1 MTKRGNEVECV
12 GTVAPD
18 SKLNLPLDTVYTP
31 TSIYWLFFSVE
42 GYLIHFLNIIFYIT
56 NIHVFINI
64 VCS

>member
-31 TSIYWLFFSVE
+31 TNVYGLFFSVE
-42 GYLIHFLNIIFYIT
+42 GYFILLYKFCIFY
-56 NIHVFINI
+56 VLL
-64 VCS
+64 